1 MCGRY
6 TVTAEAERLAE
17 RFGVDVPEWHE
28 PRYNCA
34 PGQSLPVVTG
44 DGLVASEWGFVQPDG
59 REASQTYINARGETV
74 TDRAAFAD
82 AFEQRRCLVP
92 ADGFYV
98 WRTEGEE
105 RVPYRVAFPDERLF
119 AMAGIYA
126 EWTESSRQTGLTEFG
141 GGGERTGGER
151 RHAFAVVTAA
161 APQWLRTYHHRAD
174 VIIPPSDES
183 TWLGGDVDAVTELLD
198 AELPSELTIDEVSQ
212 QVNDPTNDEPTL
224 LDADE
229 NSVTGADTTNHEL

>member
-98 WRTEGEE
+98 WRTEGDE
-105 RVPYRVAFPDERLF
+105 RQPYRVSFPDDRLF

-126 EWTESSRQTGLTEFG
+126 EWTERTRQAGLGEFAAG
-141 GGGERTGGER
+141 SEPSDTTTDR
-151 RHAFAVVTAA
+151 RAFAIVTTP
-161 APQWLRTYHHRAD
+161 APEWLQEYHHRGD
-174 VIIPPSDES
+174 VIIPPADES
-183 TWLGGDVDAVTELLD
+183 DWLTDAAVARDILD
-198 AELPSELTIDEVSQ
+198 ASLPTDLTVTPVSSR
-212 QVNDPTNDEPTL
+212 VNDVANDDPDVL
-224 LDADE
+224 CVD
-229 NSVTGADTTNHEL
+229 